1 MSEYDMKDMKGNT
14 KDNNNKDV
22 LSIYFHIKTKLENAP
37 SLRKFFYHGWFHS
50 KSHFDAVAIWWHQ
63 KIFWMM
69 MPDYLRP
76 HLCIMIRD
84 IYLEMK
90 NIMNIRV

>member
-1 MSEYDMKDMKGNT
+1 MSDEYNNKGN
-14 KDNNNKDV
+14 NMKDV
-22 LSIYFHIKTKLENAP
+22 LTIYFHIKTKLENAP